1 MTLSED
7 LISYDMAPP
16 EGLTLY
22 GTASYYRA
30 VKYLARIARVLD
42 KKDEAEHLER
52 WAAGIAERFNQEF
65 FDPERNIYHGDIPT
79 GYRQA
84 ANVVPLE
91 YGLVPDSMY
100 ADVLEGLYADLD
112 QKNDRIGTGFV
123 GTMAMMD
130 LIPQLDPER
139 AYRIATQ
146 PEYPGWGFMVKS
158 GANTMWETWDGS
170 ASRNHPPFCLISGY
184 FYKYLAGI
192 RYVADAPGFKR
203 FVIDPSVVGDL
214 TFVEAWHDSMYGR
227 IRSEWQREGN
237 RLSMQVSV
245 PVNTTAVI
253 HVPTLDPDSVTE
265 SGRPVA
271 SSSGIKYLGMEQG
284 KALYEVGSGDYSFEA
299 LF

>member
-1 MTLSED
+1 
-7 LISYDMAPP
+7 
-16 EGLTLY
+16 
-22 GTASYYRA
+22 
-30 VKYLARIARVLD
+30 
-42 KKDEAEHLER
+42 
-52 WAAGIAERFNQEF
+52 
-65 FDPERNIYHGDIPT
+65 
-79 GYRQA
+79 
-84 ANVVPLE
+84 
-91 YGLVPDSMY
+91 
-100 ADVLEGLYADLD
+100 
-112 QKNDRIGTGFV
+112 
-123 GTMAMMD
+123 MAMMD

-158 GANTMWETWDGS
+158 GANTMWETWDGAS
-170 ASRNHPPFCLISGY
+170 SRNHPPFCLISGY

-253 HVPTLDPDSVTE
+253 HVPTSDPDSVTE

-284 KALYEVGSGDYSFEA
+284 KALYEVGSGDYSFET
-299 LF
+299 LL